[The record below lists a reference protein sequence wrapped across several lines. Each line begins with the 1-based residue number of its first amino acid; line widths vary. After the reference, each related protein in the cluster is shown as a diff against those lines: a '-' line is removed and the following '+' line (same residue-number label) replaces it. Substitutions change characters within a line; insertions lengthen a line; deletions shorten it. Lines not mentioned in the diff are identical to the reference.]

1 MKQATFKHPVEQ
13 QDSFD
18 VVETLWRTPTNMTFG
33 QLLQDDTYRA
43 EMVKAL
49 EAEKVQALT
58 PRETRTTQA
67 LKAYIKLKGTPLP
80 VLLDTGASV
89 SAISKDLAQKL
100 QLKVEANDGTRVSP
114 LGGNPKVKVIGLVR
128 EAPLSVQHVRT
139 PGTLYVVEGTETIL
153 ILGTDWFD
161 RYQADIRRSDNKIEI
176 THQGEKARLNLL
188 FKKNNDDGYEYLF
201 SFREEESDQ

>member
-1 MKQATFKHPVEQ
+1 
-13 QDSFD
+13 
-18 VVETLWRTPTNMTFG
+18 MTFG

-43 EMVKAL
+43 EMIKAL

-89 SAISKDLAQKL
+89 SAILKDLAQKL

-114 LGGNPKVKVIGLVR
+114 LGGNPKVKVISLVR
-128 EAPLSVQHVRT
+128 EAPLSVQHIRML
-139 PGTLYVVEGTETIL
+139 GTLYVVEGTETIL
-153 ILGTDWFD
+153 ILETDWFD

-201 SFREEESDQ
+201 SLREEEPDQ

>member
-1 MKQATFKHPVEQ
+1 
-13 QDSFD
+13 
-18 VVETLWRTPTNMTFG
+18 MTFG

-43 EMVKAL
+43 EMMKAL

-80 VLLDTGASV
+80 VLLDTEASV

-100 QLKVEANDGTRVSP
+100 QLKVKANDGTRVSP

-128 EAPLSVQHVRT
+128 EAPLSVQHIRT

-161 RYQADIRRSDNKIEI
+161 RYQADNRRCRSSSNNNSID
-176 THQGEKARLNLL
+176 L
-188 FKKNNDDGYEYLF
+188 FVM
-201 SFREEESDQ
+201 